1 MPKLHIVG
9 WRDGL
14 QKISMNH
21 VLREHLSLGLK
32 DAKGSVDD
40 VLVGKLVSFTL
51 EDSATA
57 ESLAQALGDVGAIV
71 EIEADQNSPRV
82 ATNGEA

>member
-1 MPKLHIVG
+1 MPKLNIIG
-9 WRDGL
+9 WRVGL

-21 VLREHLSLGLK
+21 ILRERLQLGLK
-32 DAKGSVDD
+32 DAKGYVDD
-40 VLVGKLVSFTL
+40 VLAGKLVSFAL

-57 ESLAQALGDVGAIV
+57 ETLAKALEDVGAIV
-71 EIEADQNSPRV
+71 EIEADQNSLRV